1 MDIRELQRQVA
12 VYVDELLSISVDM
25 DTYVIEA
32 YGHAPQE
39 VVAMQC
45 RIQLERLKR
54 LGKKLV
60 KIREE
65 LARAAGPE
73 DGLEV
78 SRPVQPESGEAG
90 EPQGTCAETARQAGK
105 PQETCAETARQA
117 GKPEGICA
125 RAARQPG
132 RMESPG
138 ARSSAERL
146 SGEQRRSIAVTEQII
161 AQNLLLIG
169 QKEELLN
176 GFLAHSAM
184 VGIQQKRAKELQDT
198 AEIIRLKEAL
208 LHNS

>member
-1 MDIRELQRQVA
+1 
-12 VYVDELLSISVDM
+12 
-25 DTYVIEA
+25 
-32 YGHAPQE
+32 
-39 VVAMQC
+39 MQC

-65 LARAAGPE
+65 LARATGSE
-73 DGLEV
+73 DGLEG

-90 EPQGTCAETARQAGK
+90 EPQGTCTETARQAGK
-105 PQETCAETARQA
+105 PQGTCAETARQA
-117 GKPEGICA
+117 
-125 RAARQPG
+125 G

>member
-1 MDIRELQRQVA
+1 MDIRELQRQAA

-25 DTYVIEA
+25 DAYVIEA
-32 YGHAPQE
+32 YGKAPQE

-65 LARAAGPE
+65 LARATGPE
-73 DGLEV
+73 DGLEGAR
-78 SRPVQPESGEAG
+78 SVQPESGEAG
-90 EPQGTCAETARQAGK
+90 EPQGTCTETARQAGK
-105 PQETCAETARQA
+105 PQGTCAETARQA
-117 GKPEGICA
+117 
-125 RAARQPG
+125 G

-184 VGIQQKRAKELQDT
+184 VGIQQKRAKELQDA

>member
-1 MDIRELQRQVA
+1 MDIRELQRQAA

-25 DTYVIEA
+25 DAYVIEA
-32 YGHAPQE
+32 YGKAPQE

-54 LGKKLV
+54 LEKKLV

-65 LARAAGPE
+65 LARATGPE
-73 DGLEV
+73 DGLEGAR
-78 SRPVQPESGEAG
+78 SVQPESGEAG
-90 EPQGTCAETARQAGK
+90 EPQGTCTETARQAGK
-105 PQETCAETARQA
+105 PQGTCAETARQA
-117 GKPEGICA
+117 
-125 RAARQPG
+125 G

-184 VGIQQKRAKELQDT
+184 VGIQQKRAKELQDA

>member
-25 DTYVIEA
+25 DAYVIEA
-32 YGHAPQE
+32 YGQAPQE

-65 LARAAGPE
+65 LARATGPE
-73 DGLEV
+73 DGLEG
-78 SRPVQPESGEAG
+78 SRSVQPESGEAG
-90 EPQGTCAETARQAGK
+90 KPQGTCSETARQAGK
-105 PQETCAETARQA
+105 L
-117 GKPEGICA
+117 EGICA

>member
-25 DTYVIEA
+25 DAYVIEA
-32 YGHAPQE
+32 YGKAPQE

-54 LGKKLV
+54 LEKKLV

-65 LARAAGPE
+65 LARATGPE
-73 DGLEV
+73 DGLEGAR
-78 SRPVQPESGEAG
+78 SVQPESGEAG

-105 PQETCAETARQA
+105 P
-117 GKPEGICA
+117 EGICA
-125 RAARQPG
+125 RAARQSG

-184 VGIQQKRAKELQDT
+184 VGIQQKRAKELQDA

>member
-1 MDIRELQRQVA
+1 MDIRELQRQAA
-12 VYVDELLSISVDM
+12 VCVDELLSISVDM
-25 DTYVIEA
+25 DAYVIEA
-32 YGHAPQE
+32 YGQAPQE

-60 KIREE
+60 NIREE
-65 LARAAGPE
+65 LARATGSE
-73 DGLEV
+73 DGSKEPR
-78 SRPVQPESGEAG
+78 SGQPESRE
-90 EPQGTCAETARQAGK
+90 AGK
-105 PQETCAETARQA
+105 PEGTCTETARQA

-125 RAARQPG
+125 QAARQPG
-132 RMESPG
+132 RMDIPESG
-138 ARSSAERL
+138 SSAERL

-184 VGIQQKRAKELQDT
+184 VGVQQKRAKELQDT
-198 AEIIRLKEAL
+198 AEIIRLKKAL

>member
-1 MDIRELQRQVA
+1 MDIRELQRQAA
-12 VYVDELLSISVDM
+12 VCVDELLSISVDM
-25 DTYVIEA
+25 DAYVIEA
-32 YGHAPQE
+32 YGQAPQE

-60 KIREE
+60 NIREE
-65 LARAAGPE
+65 LARATGSE
-73 DGLEV
+73 DGSKEPR
-78 SRPVQPESGEAG
+78 SGQPESRE
-90 EPQGTCAETARQAGK
+90 AGK
-105 PQETCAETARQA
+105 PEGICAETARQA

-125 RAARQPG
+125 QAARQPG
-132 RMESPG
+132 RMDIPESG
-138 ARSSAERL
+138 SSAERL

-198 AEIIRLKEAL
+198 AEIIRLKKAL

>member
-1 MDIRELQRQVA
+1 MDIRELQRQAA
-12 VYVDELLSISVDM
+12 VCVDELLSISVDM
-25 DTYVIEA
+25 DAYVIEA
-32 YGHAPQE
+32 YGQAPQE

-65 LARAAGPE
+65 LARATGSE
-73 DGLEV
+73 GGLEEH
-78 SRPVQPESGEAG
+78 RPGQPESGEAG
-90 EPQGTCAETARQAGK
+90 KPQG
-105 PQETCAETARQA
+105 TCAETARQA

-125 RAARQPG
+125 QAAQQPR

>member
-65 LARAAGPE
+65 LARATGPE
-73 DGLEV
+73 DGLEG

-90 EPQGTCAETARQAGK
+90 EPQG
-105 PQETCAETARQA
+105 TCAETARQA

-198 AEIIRLKEAL
+198 TEIIRLKEAL

>member
-1 MDIRELQRQVA
+1 MDIRELQRQAA

-25 DTYVIEA
+25 DAYVIEA
-32 YGHAPQE
+32 YGKAPQE

-54 LGKKLV
+54 LEKKLV

-65 LARAAGPE
+65 LARATGPE
-73 DGLEV
+73 DGLEGAR
-78 SRPVQPESGEAG
+78 SVQPESGEAG
-90 EPQGTCAETARQAGK
+90 EPQGTCAETARQA
-105 PQETCAETARQA
+105 
-117 GKPEGICA
+117 
-125 RAARQPG
+125 G

-184 VGIQQKRAKELQDT
+184 VGIQQKRAKELQDA

>member
-65 LARAAGPE
+65 LARATGPE
-73 DGLEV
+73 DGLEG

-90 EPQGTCAETARQAGK
+90 EPQG
-105 PQETCAETARQA
+105 TCAETARQA

-146 SGEQRRSIAVTEQII
+146 SGEQRRSIAITEQII

-198 AEIIRLKEAL
+198 TEIIRLKEAL

>member
-1 MDIRELQRQVA
+1 MDIRELQRQAA

-65 LARAAGPE
+65 LARATGPE
-73 DGLEV
+73 DGLEGAR
-78 SRPVQPESGEAG
+78 SVQPESGEAG
-90 EPQGTCAETARQAGK
+90 EPQG
-105 PQETCAETARQA
+105 TCAETARQA

-146 SGEQRRSIAVTEQII
+146 SGEQRRSIAITEQII

-198 AEIIRLKEAL
+198 TEIIRLKEAL

>member
-1 MDIRELQRQVA
+1 MDIRELQRQAA

-65 LARAAGPE
+65 LARATGPE
-73 DGLEV
+73 DGLEG

-90 EPQGTCAETARQAGK
+90 EPQG
-105 PQETCAETARQA
+105 TCAETARQA

-146 SGEQRRSIAVTEQII
+146 SGEQRRSIAITEQII

-198 AEIIRLKEAL
+198 TEIIRLKEAL